1 MLWVQPTFFY
11 STLDVVEQFLYLNL
25 AGFRVVTSLIVGE
38 TRHLPWTQENR
49 IVYFR
54 VLAFLAVE
62 PLARLVST
70 ATIIAVEPTVFH
82 LAWTQRRTDG
92 DSMSISKAGKH
103 TNILDRGISPFVIQ
117 ATGESSTKV

>member
-1 MLWVQPTFFY
+1 MQSPFFY
-11 STLDVVEQFLYLNL
+11 SPLDVCKEFFNLNL
-25 AGFRVVTSLIVGE
+25 ARLRVVASLIVGE
-38 TRHLPWTQENR
+38 TRHLAWTQENR
-49 IVYFR
+49 VVDLCI
-54 VLAFLAVE
+54 LSLLAVE

-70 ATIIAVEPTVFH
+70 ATIIAVKPTVFH